1 MSSNNNENNNKNDEK
16 KNADIDEQLIDS
28 YGTKIFLIKTI
39 QSSAIKCMTEALKEL
54 LTDTVLEITSDG
66 IKIVTMDNAHVILV
80 HLKLLAE
87 KFEFYKCNKN
97 ISIGINMLNLY
108 KIIKTINNNDILS
121 LFMYENDLNH
131 LNIKLE
137 NVEKNTKTTYKI
149 NLLDLNN
156 ENFEIPDVVFNSVI
170 TMPSNDFQKI
180 IRDMNNLADFVEI
193 KNVNSEFILTCTGDF
208 CSQKTVLSDKN
219 NESIQI
225 TNEQEN
231 NIIQGN
237 FSLKYLV
244 LFTKCTNLS
253 NNTEIYLKNDYP
265 LIIKYTVA
273 SLGEIKL
280 CLSPQ
285 IDSNN
290 ENSE

>member
-1 MSSNNNENNNKNDEK
+1 MTSNENYNENKNV
-16 KNADIDEQLIDS
+16 DEQLTDD

-39 QSSAIKCMTEALKEL
+39 QSSAIKCIIEALKEL
-54 LTDTVLEITSDG
+54 LTDTVLEITTDG

-97 ISIGINMLNLY
+97 ISIGVNMLNLY

-156 ENFEIPDVVFNSVI
+156 EKFEIPDVVFNSVI

-208 CSQKTVLSDKN
+208 CSQKTILSDKN

-225 TNEQEN
+225 TNEQDN

-285 IDSNN
+285 IDTNN
-290 ENSE
+290 DEN